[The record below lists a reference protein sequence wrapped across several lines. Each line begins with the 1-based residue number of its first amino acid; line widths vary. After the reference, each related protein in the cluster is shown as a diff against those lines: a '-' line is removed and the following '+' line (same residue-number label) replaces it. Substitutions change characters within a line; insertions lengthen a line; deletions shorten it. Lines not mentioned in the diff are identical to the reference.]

1 MVNPLGNIDERDA
14 QAILE
19 QLASFNGPF
28 SEMPPG
34 EKAAP
39 SAPAKA
45 GWQPDLRY
53 RSLVEKLPVVTF
65 MAALNQT
72 VQELYVSPQIETML
86 GFTQAEWLENPIL
99 WFRQLHPDD
108 RARWVE
114 EFARTCATGANFRA
128 EYRLLARDG
137 RVVWVQGEC
146 QLIRDDDGRPAFLQG
161 IAFDITHLKQ
171 AAQVEEAKLAAEAAN
186 AAKSEFLARMSHEIR
201 TPLNGVVGMIDL
213 LRATGMTE
221 AQQRYANLA
230 REAADSLLNVIND
243 ILDFSK
249 IEAGKVEI
257 ESIDFDLHK
266 LVEDLTELLGPVAAK
281 KNLIL
286 ASFLRPDVP
295 RRFSGDPNRI
305 RQVLTNLINNALK
318 FTAKGAVTIRASLVR
333 QDDRYSYVSVEVKD
347 TGIGIPP
354 ERLDR
359 LFKSFSQVDSSTT
372 RKYGGTGLGL
382 VISKLLVE
390 LMGGEVGV
398 SSKPGEGTTFWFT
411 LKLAAPAAA
420 VEPPFASQ
428 ALRSARV
435 LVVESD
441 PTHREILAEQ
451 IDGLFAPTSI
461 VVGPE
466 LAAETFRRAVAEGRP
481 FDVGIVPFGSPLTD
495 PLLAGVATDP
505 GLAAVK
511 LIGVVGMNDASDASA
526 VRKAGFF
533 SDLHRPITQSR
544 LLDAVAVAT
553 LQQPA
558 DHSPVESAEAP
569 RELLKGMHLL
579 VAEDNEM
586 NQFVTRE
593 TLSRVGCTCDIVGDG
608 AQAVEAITRRPY
620 DGILMDCQMPDM
632 DGLEASRRIRK
643 HEAETKSP
651 RIPIIALTAEAIA
664 GDREKCLAAGM
675 DGYVTKPI
683 DPQELFSTI
692 GQLIKPRIQAAVEAT
707 PMEPAAP
714 LPPAIDYQSLL
725 TRCLSDEAFARQTLE
740 KFERRAARDL
750 ELLRRGIEGGDS
762 SGVSR
767 VAHNLRSVAAHISA
781 ERFKKIVQDIEN
793 SAMEQDT
800 HFLLQKLSELDEEAK
815 RCVDHIREILTESP
829 VGGAADQAAAAR

>member
-1 MVNPLGNIDERDA
+1 MENPLGNIDEREA

-19 QLASFNGPF
+19 RLGSFAGPLTAMMPKGEASA
-28 SEMPPG
+28 
-34 EKAAP
+34 K
-39 SAPAKA
+39 PAKT

-65 MAALNQT
+65 MAALDET
-72 VQELYVSPQIETML
+72 VQELYVSPQIETLL
-86 GFTQAEWLENPIL
+86 GFTQEEWLANPIL
-99 WFRQLHPDD
+99 WYRQLHPDD

-114 EFARTCATGANFRA
+114 EFARTCATGAHFRA
-128 EYRLLARDG
+128 EYRLIARDG

-146 QLIRDDDGRPAFLQG
+146 QLIRGEDGRPAFLQG
-161 IAFDITHLKQ
+161 IAFDITHLKK

-186 AAKSEFLARMSHEIR
+186 VAKSEFLARMSHEIR

-230 REAADSLLNVIND
+230 REAADSLLEVIND

-257 ESIDFDLHK
+257 EAIDFDLHK

-286 ASFLRPDVP
+286 ASFLRPDLP

-305 RQVLTNLINNALK
+305 RQILTNLVNNALK
-318 FTAKGAVTIRASLVR
+318 FTSKGTVTIRANPER
-333 QDDRYSYVSVEVKD
+333 QDDCDSYVRVEVKD

-354 ERLDR
+354 ERIDR

-382 VISKLLVE
+382 AISKLLVE
-390 LMGGEVGV
+390 LMGGEIGV
-398 SSKPGEGTTFWFT
+398 TSRPGEGTTFWFT
-411 LKLAAPAAA
+411 LKLAAPAAIE
-420 VEPPFASQ
+420 EPPYASQ

-441 PTHREILAEQ
+441 PTHRTILAEQ
-451 IDGLFAPTSI
+451 IDGLFAPTSL
-461 VVGPE
+461 VVAPE
-466 LAAETFRRAVAEGRP
+466 QAAEEFRRAVAEGRP
-481 FDVGIVPFGSPLTD
+481 FDVGIVPYGSPLIE
-495 PLLAGVATDP
+495 PLLIRAASDP
-505 GLAAVK
+505 VLAAVK

-533 SDLHRPITQSR
+533 SDLHRPLTQSR
-544 LLDAVAVAT
+544 LLDAVAGAT
-553 LQQPA
+553 LQQTQG
-558 DHSPVESAEAP
+558 DILVETTEAP
-569 RELLKGMHLL
+569 RELLKGLHLL

-593 TLSRVGCTCDIVGDG
+593 TLSRVGCTCEIVGDG
-608 AQAVEAITRRPY
+608 AQAVEAVTRRPY
-620 DGILMDCQMPDM
+620 DGILMDCQMPGM
-632 DGLEASRRIRK
+632 DGLEASRRIRQ
-643 HEAETKSP
+643 HETESKSA

-683 DPQELFSTI
+683 DPEELFSTI
-692 GQLIKPRIQAAVEAT
+692 GELIKPRVQVAATEVPPTES
-707 PMEPAAP
+707 AAP

-725 TRCLSDEAFARQTLE
+725 NRCLSDEAFAMQTLE
-740 KFERRAARDL
+740 KFEKRAARDL
-750 ELLRRGIEGGDS
+750 ELLRRGIEGGDPA
-762 SGVSR
+762 GVTR

-781 ERFKKIVQDIEN
+781 DQFKKIVQEIEN

-800 HFLLQKLSELDEEAK
+800 NFLLKKVSELDEEAK
-815 RCVDHIREILTESP
+815 RCVHFIREILTDP
-829 VGGAADQAAAAR
+829 TAGVAAEKSAAAR